1 MEVIVVNNIS
11 SPKQAGLGTTDK
23 NFAVGGGFTLIVIL
37 SVAIQPERSV
47 KTTVKTVVVL
57 NEEIKTGF

>member
-1 MEVIVVNNIS
+1 MEVIEVNNIS

-23 NFAVGGGFTLIVIL
+23 TKVGGGFTLIVIL

>member
-23 NFAVGGGFTLIVIL
+23 LAVGGGFTLIVTL
-37 SVAIQPERSV
+37 SVAIQPEKSV